1 MFEKY
6 AMIVIYFSILMVL
19 GYIASKRVR
28 NMNDFVIGGKTL
40 SYWVAAFSAQ
50 ATGES
55 AWLLLGLTGMGA
67 MLGFSTYWVV
77 IGELFGVGVA
87 WFIMAKRF
95 KRLTDKYEAITCIDY
110 MVGRFKSKTNVLR
123 IVSAIVLSIFVLIY
137 ISAQI
142 DATGSAFESF
152 LDWDYHVGA
161 ITGFLIVAIYCI
173 AGGFLAAAWTD
184 MFQGAVMVLCLVL
197 LPLVAFLTLSNSGS
211 IIDGLIA
218 IDPGLVTPWG
228 AGGLT
233 LMNASVV
240 IGMMLIGLGF
250 LGSPQVFAR
259 LIAIRDEGQ
268 IERGRWV
275 AMLFTLLVDFSAISI
290 GVLGRYIFTT
300 QGVEPDTVLGNGA
313 QNVLSEMVHY
323 TFPPLL
329 VGLYVAA
336 VLSAIMSTVSS
347 LLVMAAGSI
356 THDLYAKIVNPGL
369 TDARAAYLCRRITV
383 VLATLAL
390 GLALIVSIV
399 SPDRTIFWFAIFGW
413 AGIAA
418 TFCPM
423 MLMSLFW
430 TRYTEKAAIA
440 SMITGFSM
448 TMISKFVLQ
457 EMESIGPY
465 FTALETMPPSFLSAL
480 IIGYVVT
487 ILWPDPE
494 LEVRYKRDLD
504 SINFDVL
511 ATPNPVDAKTVTNS
525 WTNFEKK

>member
-6 AMIVIYFSILMVL
+6 AMLVIYFSILMVL
-19 GYIASKRVR
+19 GYLASRR
-28 NMNDFVIGGKTL
+28 IRTMNDFVIGGKTL
-40 SYWVAAFSAQ
+40 SFWVAAFSAQ

-77 IGELFGVGVA
+77 VGELFGVTVA
-87 WFIMAKRF
+87 WFIMANRF
-95 KRLTDKYEAITCIDY
+95 KRLTDKYDSITVIDY
-110 MVGRFKSKTNVLR
+110 MVSRFQSKTNLLR

-152 LDWDYHVGA
+152 LDWDYHTGAVVGFA
-161 ITGFLIVAIYCI
+161 IVAAYCI

-184 MFQGAVMVLCLVL
+184 MFQGAIMLGCLVM
-197 LPLVAFLTLSNSGS
+197 LPVVAFFSLSNSGS
-211 IIDGLIA
+211 IYAGLQA
-218 IDPGLVTPWG
+218 IDPGLVTVWG

-240 IGMMLIGLGF
+240 IGMLLIGLGF
-250 LGSPQVFAR
+250 MGSPQVFAR
-259 LIAIRDEGQ
+259 LIAIRSEAQ
-268 IERGRWV
+268 IDNGKWV
-275 AMLFTLLVDFSAISI
+275 AVVFTLLVDFSAVSI

-300 QGVEPDTVLGNGA
+300 QGVEPDSVLGNGA
-313 QNVLSEMVHY
+313 QNVLSELVSY

-347 LLVMAAGSI
+347 LLVMAASSI
-356 THDLYAKIVNPGL
+356 TYDLYEKILHPGL
-369 TDARAAYLCRRITV
+369 SAERAAYLCRRITV
-383 VLATLAL
+383 VLAALAL
-390 GLALIVSIV
+390 GLAITVSLL
-399 SPDRTIFWFAIFGW
+399 SPERTIFWFVIFGW

-423 MLMSLFW
+423 ILLSLFW

-440 SMITGFSM
+440 SMLTGFSM
-448 TMISKFVLQ
+448 TIISKFVLQ
-457 EMESIGPY
+457 QLDGIGPY
-465 FTALETMPPSFLSAL
+465 FTALETMPPSFLAAL
-480 IIGYVVT
+480 VVGYIVT
-487 ILWPDPE
+487 VLWPDPV
-494 LEVRYKRDLD
+494 LEAQYCEDLAC
-504 SINFDVL
+504 IGHGNGT
-511 ATPNPVDAKTVTNS
+511 ATRSLKTAVGN
-525 WTNFEKK
+525 